1 MNEAATDQPPL
12 RRILHCDMDCFYAAV
27 HMRDDPSLVGQPVVI
42 GGSPQGRGVVAA
54 ANINVVVEEQETIG
68 IIGANGA
75 GKTTFVNM
83 VTGYLEPSSGTIQFL
98 GKNILGR
105 PPREI
110 TTLGISR
117 SFQVPQVF
125 ASETVFDNML
135 MAYGIAESKGFSLLL
150 PMLSDERTAR
160 VDEHLKRYQI
170 HEYRDMAAS
179 ALPQGVRKLLDI
191 AMATVRRPKVLML
204 DEPTSGISVE
214 EKFGIMD
221 IIMSALKEEST
232 TVLFI
237 EHDMEIVERYV
248 SRVLAFYQGEIIC
261 DAPTAEALK
270 DAGVKEFVIGEEYH
284 RTRTN
289 GEEDVADA

>member
-1 MNEAATDQPPL
+1 MSV
-12 RRILHCDMDCFYAAV
+12 ILEV
-27 HMRDDPSLVGQPVVI
+27 HDLHKSFG
-42 GGSPQGRGVVAA
+42 GVVAA

-83 VTGYLEPSSGTIQFL
+83 VTGYLPPSSGTIQFL

-105 PPREI
+105 PPRDI
-110 TTLGISR
+110 TRLGISR
-117 SFQVPQVF
+117 SFQVAQVF
-125 ASETVFDNML
+125 SSETVFDNML
-135 MAYGIAESKGFSLLL
+135 MAYGIAETSGLSMLY
-150 PMLSDERTAR
+150 PMLNEERTAR

-170 HEYRDMAAS
+170 YEYRDLAAS

-221 IIMSALKEEST
+221 IIMSALKEENT

-248 SRVLAFYQGEIIC
+248 ARVLAFYQGEIIC
-261 DAPTAEALK
+261 DAPTDEALR

-284 RTRTN
+284 RTRSNGDDATEGSTN
-289 GEEDVADA
+289 A

>member
-1 MNEAATDQPPL
+1 MSVVLEVHD
-12 RRILHCDMDCFYAAV
+12 LHKSF
-27 HMRDDPSLVGQPVVI
+27 G
-42 GGSPQGRGVVAA
+42 GVVAA

-83 VTGYLEPSSGTIQFL
+83 VTGYLEPTSGTIQFL

-105 PPREI
+105 PPRDI
-110 TTLGISR
+110 TRMGISR
-117 SFQVPQVF
+117 SFQVAQVF
-125 ASETVFDNML
+125 SSESVFDNML
-135 MAYGIAESKGFSLLL
+135 MAYGIAETRGFSMLL
-150 PMLSDERTAR
+150 PMLNDERTAR

-170 HEYRDMAAS
+170 FEYRDMAAS

-270 DAGVKEFVIGEEYH
+270 DAKVKEFVIGEEYH
-284 RTRTN
+284 RTRAN
-289 GEEDVADA
+289 GAEGDDVSGGSVNA